1 MAQIDL
7 TVPGLTLFEERF
19 AGDEGRYV
27 VIGGTARELIY
38 QEYGI
43 WDESATKDLDVVLIA
58 EALDAAFVTKFMG
71 FVAEA
76 GSSHVRRDGGSQMYR
91 FKSPSDPRFPRQIE
105 LLCRRPE
112 YLAGV
117 EAAIGKVPVDDS
129 DYSLSAILL
138 EDGYYELLSSGE
150 AVTRKYGLPTLAH
163 EYLPAFKMRA
173 YIDLKARRG
182 RGEDVRSGEV
192 NKHRRDVF
200 RLVSLLPATLSVR
213 LPGIVE
219 SDIRAFL
226 TQVECP
232 PSLMKDIGLGALSA
246 EDAKRRIVEIYLGDR
261 REAQ

>member
-1 MAQIDL
+1 MAQIDQI
-7 TVPGLTLFEERF
+7 VPGLALFEERF

-58 EALDAAFVTKFMG
+58 ETLDVAFVAKFMG

-76 GSSHVRRDGGSQMYR
+76 GHSHVRKDGGSQMHR
-91 FKSPSDPRFPRQIE
+91 FKGPSDSHFPRQIE

-112 YLAGV
+112 HLAGV
-117 EAAIGKVPVDDS
+117 EAAVGKVPVDDS

-138 EDGYYELLSSGE
+138 EDGYYELLSSGV
-150 AVTRKYGLPTLAH
+150 AVTRKYGLPTLTH

-173 YIDLKARRG
+173 YVDLRARRN
-182 RGEDVRSGEV
+182 RGEDVRSGEI

-200 RLVSLLPATLSVR
+200 RLVSLLPATLSVK
-213 LPGIVE
+213 LPEVAE
-219 SDIRAFL
+219 NDIRAFL
-226 TQVECP
+226 AQVECP

-246 EDAKRRIVEIYLGDR
+246 EDVRRRISEIYLGEGR
-261 REAQ
+261 